1 MLFINNA
8 VPMIGIS
15 IMFYVMLTHRI
26 STKRI
31 ELGIFFALSMGLWVF
46 LFWAD
51 WAKHFNPVWQTAVGR
66 VIVLLMVLCVVKKAS
81 KDTPCKTNVFRKRS
95 KQRHR
100 FIYKQRPYRK
110 GFFVREEKE

>member
-8 VPMIGIS
+8 VPVIGVS
-15 IMFYVMLTHRI
+15 IMFYVMLTQRI

-51 WAKHFNPVWQTAVGR
+51 WTEQFNPVWQTVAGR
-66 VIVLLMVLCVVKKAS
+66 VIILLMTLCVVKKAWR
-81 KDTPCKTNVFRKRS
+81 DTPCKTDVFRKKP
-95 KQRHR
+95 KQRYR
-100 FIYKQRPYRK
+100 FIYKYRPYRK
-110 GFFVREEKE
+110 GFFTRGEK

>member
-8 VPMIGIS
+8 VPVLGVA

-31 ELGIFFALSMGLWVF
+31 ELGVFFALSMALWVF

-51 WAKHFNPVWQTAVGR
+51 WTKHFNPVWQTVIGR
-66 VIVLLMVLCVVKKAS
+66 VIILLMVLCVVKKAW
-81 KDTPCKTNVFRKRS
+81 KDTPCKSDMFRKKP
-95 KQRHR
+95 KQRYQ
-100 FIYKQRPYRK
+100 FIYKYRPYRK
-110 GFFVREEKE
+110 GFFTRGEK

>member
-8 VPMIGIS
+8 VPVIGVS
-15 IMFYVMLTHRI
+15 IMFYVMLTQRI

-51 WAKHFNPVWQTAVGR
+51 WTEQFNPVWQTAVGR
-66 VIVLLMVLCVVKKAS
+66 VIILLMKAW
-81 KDTPCKTNVFRKRS
+81 KDTPCKTGVFRKKP
-95 KQRHR
+95 KQRYR
-100 FIYKQRPYRK
+100 FIYKYRPYRK
-110 GFFVREEKE
+110 GFFTRGEK